1 MVKIKPKHTQRRW
14 QTDTVLLEGRWSGF
28 FPSLTQEVNVQDELG
43 VSLGK
48 SGLSLVDDVD
58 SGLVDGEQIA
68 HMCGLLLLGEKFL
81 GELCEFEL
89 ELLDEGGF

>member
-1 MVKIKPKHTQRRW
+1 
-14 QTDTVLLEGRWSGF
+14 
-28 FPSLTQEVNVQDELG
+28 
-43 VSLGK
+43 LGK

-58 SGLVDGEQIA
+58 SGFVDGEQIA